1 MMLHEIKAGK
11 VARNKSRKRVGRG
24 ESSGWG
30 KTSGRGHKGEGQ
42 RAGSSGPVVFEG
54 GRTPYFRK
62 IPKRGFSNF
71 LFKNRYKEVNIGR
84 LEEKFESGEVVEP
97 ETLLAKGLI
106 SDIKEKVKVLAKGKL
121 SKSLT
126 VKAHKFS
133 ASAEKAIT
141 QAGGNVEVIS

>member
-1 MMLHEIKAGK
+1 MMLNEIKAGK
-11 VARNKSRKRVGRG
+11 VARNKPRKRIGRG

-42 RAGSSGPVVFEG
+42 RAGSSGPIIFEG

-71 LFKNRYKEVNIGR
+71 LFKNRYREINIGR
-84 LEEKFESGEVVEP
+84 LEERFDAGETVEP

-106 SDIKEKVKVLAKGKL
+106 GDIKEKVKILAKGKL

-133 ASAEKAIT
+133 SSAEQAIT
-141 QAGGNVEVIS
+141 QAGGKVEVIG